1 MDIYATTPFGR
12 RPVTA
17 GLIERAALRQ
27 QAPALPTAN
36 KWELF
41 RELCTARKEFGLS
54 DRDLT
59 VLNALLTFHRG
70 DDLSASEQLIVFPSN
85 ETLSSRA
92 HGMPES
98 TLRRHI
104 AALVEAG
111 IILRNDSP
119 NGKRYAVK
127 SRTGVLR
134 AYGFDLRPLLVRADE
149 IIEAATKIREEDA
162 QKKELRDT
170 VVILKRDA
178 DKLISFGMEDH
189 ADDRWTKP
197 REALIELG
205 KMLRRKLDI
214 STLTSL
220 KMRLHALVE
229 NLHHLLGMTVGKT
242 PEMSG
247 TDSQNERH
255 HSNSNNNSI
264 ESEQSTVPLP
274 MVLTACPDVA
284 DFANRPLRSWHD
296 FISAMSVIKAM
307 MGISTETWDHAM
319 KIMGPKNTSVVCA
332 GILQRMGEIKSPGGY
347 LRRLTQKAEEGGFS
361 PMPMM
366 IALSRRQS

>member
-41 RELCTARKEFGLS
+41 RELCTARKAFGLS

-70 DDLSASEQLIVFPSN
+70 EDLSASEQLIVFPSN

-149 IIEAATKIREEDA
+149 IIETATKIREEDA

-189 ADDRWTKP
+189 ADQRWTKP

-220 KMRLHALVE
+220 KTRLHALVE
-229 NLHHLLGMTVGKT
+229 NLHQLLGMAVGKT
-242 PEMSG
+242 TEMSG

-255 HSNSNNNSI
+255 QSNSNNTSI
-264 ESEQSTVPLP
+264 ES
-274 MVLTACPDVA
+274 AIDVSPESILDYVA
-284 DFANRPLRSWHD
+284 GLVIVNDY
-296 FISAMSVIKAM
+296 SARDIQIPQMQFYKGKSFR
-307 MGISTETWDHAM
+307 TF
-319 KIMGPKNTSVVCA
+319 GPVGPWLCLLEPGDDAYLLNLDLELKVD
-332 GILQRMGEIKSPGGY
+332 GEI
-347 LRRLTQKAEEGGFS
+347 R
-361 PMPMM
+361 
-366 IALSRRQS
+366 